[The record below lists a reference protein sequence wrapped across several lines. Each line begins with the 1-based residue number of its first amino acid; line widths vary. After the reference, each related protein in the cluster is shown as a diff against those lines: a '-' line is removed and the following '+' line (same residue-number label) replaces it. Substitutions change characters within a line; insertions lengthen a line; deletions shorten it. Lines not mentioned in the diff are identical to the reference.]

1 MEIKLPQITGIG
13 IYNSNIT
20 VKNKTVTNNRR
31 TSMFEIEIPLENG
44 GVSYIDSDKM
54 KLKTDIIIC
63 AKPGQIRHTK
73 LPFKCYYIHFTL
85 PESELYTALCKLPNY
100 LKTDKTK
107 KYCEIFRKLYQYYN
121 VTTGRDDIIIQ
132 SLVLELFHNLIKDS
146 RGQEL
151 KQQMKNGN
159 YDAIVRATDF
169 IKNNLT
175 GDLNLNNIS
184 AVAGF
189 SPTYFHKL
197 FKSFTGQTVCKYIEE
212 KRIQR
217 ALNFLLETD
226 FTVTEIAYS
235 CGFSSQ
241 SYFNYAFK
249 RKMKI
254 TPKQY
259 AKEFYKQYTK
269 SI

>member
-1 MEIKLPQITGIG
+1 
-13 IYNSNIT
+13 
-20 VKNKTVTNNRR
+20 
-31 TSMFEIEIPLENG
+31 
-44 GVSYIDSDKM
+44 
-54 KLKTDIIIC
+54 
-63 AKPGQIRHTK
+63 
-73 LPFKCYYIHFTL
+73 
-85 PESELYTALCKLPNY
+85 
-100 LKTDKTK
+100 
-107 KYCEIFRKLYQYYN
+107 
-121 VTTGRDDIIIQ
+121 
-132 SLVLELFHNLIKDS
+132 
-146 RGQEL
+146 
-151 KQQMKNGN
+151 MKNGN

-269 SI
+269 LI